1 MTSIQTP
8 GGAVDDDG
16 SKMRAGTPTPDGRD
30 PGDPPG
36 IRDQLGATVG
46 AGKRL
51 LSAHVNLAK
60 TEIGEIVGEVTR
72 MVGLIGAAIG
82 VLILAALLFGIGL
95 ILFLGE
101 WLFGSIG
108 WGVLLGF
115 LLLLD
120 VAVVAVLL
128 AFDVKGSRLGTS
140 LLVAAVVGVVVGV
153 VMGLDLTH
161 RGWTAL
167 GDSIWPAGDP
177 NNRAVIL
184 AAGISAAVL
193 GIVGFI
199 SGIRGGIGGAIGRLI
214 AGAIVGAIL
223 GLITVVSIP
232 TQVGA
237 ALGVLVALIA
247 FPIVA
252 GWDLYRKGVDS
263 EALKQK
269 FIPNNTIDLTKETI
283 EWVRAR
289 TPLVPKS

>member
-1 MTSIQTP
+1 M
-8 GGAVDDDG
+8 DDDG
-16 SKMRAGTPTPDGRD
+16 STMRAEAPTPADGRD
-30 PGDPPG
+30 AGDPPG
-36 IRDQLGATVG
+36 IRDQVGSTFG

-51 LSAHVNLAK
+51 LDAHVNLAK

-82 VLILAALLFGIGL
+82 VVILAGLLLGIGL

-115 LLLLD
+115 LLLID
-120 VAVVAVLL
+120 VAIVAVLL

-140 LLVAAVVGVVVGV
+140 LIVAAVVGIAVGV

-167 GDSIWPAGDP
+167 GDTVWAAGDP

-184 AAGISAAVL
+184 AAGISAFVL
-193 GIVGFI
+193 GVLGFI
-199 SGIRGGIGGAIGRLI
+199 SGIRAGIGGAIGRLI
-214 AGAIVGAIL
+214 AGALLGAIL
-223 GLITVVSIP
+223 GLVTVVSIP

-237 ALGVLVALIA
+237 ALGVLVALLA
-247 FPIVA
+247 FPVVA